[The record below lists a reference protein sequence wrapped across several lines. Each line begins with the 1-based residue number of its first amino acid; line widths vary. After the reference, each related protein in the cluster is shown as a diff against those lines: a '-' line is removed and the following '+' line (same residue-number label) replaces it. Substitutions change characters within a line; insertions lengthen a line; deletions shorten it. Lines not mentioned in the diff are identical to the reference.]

1 METFLT
7 TVRNSTGEG
16 VVGANDERML
26 EIKIVS
32 FGYKSG
38 APPNANMLF
47 DVRFL
52 DNPYWVEE
60 LRPLTGLDKAV
71 QKFVI
76 EQPLAQHF
84 LHSLI
89 AMAKEVLPEMA
100 KRNAKTVTIAFGC
113 TGGQHR
119 SASIAEYTARKL
131 KELFPHY
138 MVRISHRELDG
149 RGSVSEDDARNH
161 LDTNR
166 KS

>member
-1 METFLT
+1 METPLT
-7 TVRNSTGEG
+7 TIRHRATEG
-16 VVGANDERML
+16 AIELSDANML

-38 APPNANMLF
+38 PPPHANMLF

-71 QKFVI
+71 QEYVL
-76 EQPLAQHF
+76 EQPLAKHF

-89 AMAKEVLPEMA
+89 AMASEVLPEMA
-100 KRNAKTVTIAFGC
+100 KRKAKAVTIAFGC

-119 SASIAEYTARKL
+119 SASIAEYTAKTL
-131 KELFPHY
+131 KELFPRY

-149 RGSVSEDDARNH
+149 RRSVSEDDARS
-161 LDTNR
+161 DWDMDVQ
-166 KS
+166 

>member
-7 TVRNSTGEG
+7 TVGNRSTEG
-16 VVGANDERML
+16 AVGADNERML

-38 APPNANMLF
+38 PPPHANMLF

-60 LRPLTGLDKAV
+60 LRPLNGLDKTV
-71 QKFVI
+71 QKYVI

-89 AMAKEVLPEMA
+89 AMASEVLPEMA

-119 SASIAEYTARKL
+119 SASIAEYTAQKL
-131 KELFPHY
+131 KELFPDY

-149 RGSVSEDDARNH
+149 RRSVSEDDARS
-161 LDTNR
+161 DWDMDVQ
-166 KS
+166 